1 MIVTINGKTWNE
13 PVRNR
18 HRRAA
23 EQFSGIS
30 IMNIKEASDEA
41 TCAYVIGT
49 VAAITGL
56 TTDEVDDALSLASER
71 SRLLVEIISD
81 SVGDIQTIE
90 ADAETEGNVLSA
102 TP

>member
-1 MIVTINGKTWNE
+1 MKVTINGKTWNE

-30 IMNIKEASDEA
+30 VTGIAEAHDEA

-49 VAAITGL
+49 VASITGL
-56 TTDEVDDALSLASER
+56 TTDEVDDALVSQTER
-71 SRLLVEIISD
+71 VRLLQEIIMD
-81 SVGDIQTIE
+81 TVGDIQAAVTE
-90 ADAETEGNVLSA
+90 VDEGNVESA
-102 TP
+102 AT

>member
-1 MIVTINGKTWNE
+1 MKVTINGKTWNE

-18 HRRAA
+18 HRRTA

-30 IMNIKEASDEA
+30 VTKIKDAPDEA

-56 TTDEVDDALSLASER
+56 STDEVDDALDTAQER
-71 SRLLVEIISD
+71 SRLLIEIVDDTI
-81 SVGDIQTIE
+81 GDIPMEST
-90 ADAETEGNVLSA
+90 DEGNVHSA